1 MNKMKILISIIITF
15 TLFGYCPAQD
25 SLAIDSNTWSLQRC
39 IEHSFENNLTV
50 KRQMLNVDVQKNELK
65 QNKLNRLPD
74 LNARLSGGYNFGLTW
89 IQQEGQNIDANN
101 SYVSP
106 SLSSNIP
113 IYQGLAINNSIK
125 KSEYDLLSATETTNK
140 IKNDISLQIT
150 AQFLQIILNKELL
163 NVAEKQYETTELQV
177 ERTNNLVKAGSVA
190 KGNLLEIKSQAAKE
204 ALVVTQQKNELTI
217 SLLTLAQLLDI
228 ERPVNFDITT
238 PDMPEMATEFAE
250 QLPNIIYDRAVE
262 NMPEIKSAE
271 YSVTSTEYDLK
282 ITKGGLQPTLGVGMG
297 MDSRASWLLDDPNN
311 VNRDFLD
318 QLESSRNIYIGAQL
332 NIPIFGRLQTR
343 TNISNAEIR
352 VMDAKYQLQ
361 IQKLTLIKEIQ
372 QAYVDALAS
381 YNKYL
386 SSLEAVESFKES
398 FKYTE
403 QRFNVGMVNSVDYN
417 VAKTDYTRAQSNLLQ
432 SKYEYVLRT
441 KILDFYNGIPIE
453 L

>member
-25 SLAIDSNTWSLQRC
+25 SLAINSNTWSLQRC

-228 ERPVNFDITT
+228 ERPINFDITT

-282 ITKGGLQPTLGVGMG
+282 ITKGALQPTLGVGMG